1 MRNKLSNGLWG
12 LFFILIGVG
21 IAGNVMNIWDFHLF
35 FDGWWTLLIIIPF
48 FISMIQTG
56 FSTGSTI
63 GFIIG
68 LLLLMN
74 YQIDFN
80 FSIWQLIIPVI
91 LVFIGIRI
99 MFQGAF
105 RKRINYDH
113 NYSAGANAGM
123 NNGMNGGTGTNYTN
137 SNKGEYSAVFS
148 SNHIHIT
155 EVFFGTSLNS
165 AFGAIV
171 LDLRD
176 AQITGDVEINAS
188 AIFGGI
194 DIYLPNN
201 VKVKTSSVP
210 IFGGVSNKHTQA
222 TDPGAPTVY
231 LNATCM
237 FGGIDIK

>member
-1 MRNKLSNGLWG
+1 MRNKLSNVLWG

-35 FDGWWTLLIIIPF
+35 FDGWWTLLIIVPC
-48 FISMIQTG
+48 FISMLQTG

-68 LLLLMN
+68 VLLLMN
-74 YQIDFN
+74 YQVDFHFN
-80 FSIWQLIIPVI
+80 IWQLIIPVI

-105 RKRINYDH
+105 HKKINYE
-113 NYSAGANAGM
+113 NSYSAGPNS
-123 NNGMNGGTGTNYTN
+123 NMNGSTNGTNYTN
-137 SNKGEYSAVFS
+137 INKGEYSAVFS

-155 EVFFGTSLNS
+155 EPFYGTSLS
-165 AFGAIV
+165 AAFGAIV

-194 DIYLPNN
+194 DMYLPNG
-201 VKVKTSSVP
+201 VKLKTSNVP
-210 IFGGVSNKHTQA
+210 IFGGVSNKHTQPA
-222 TDPGAPTVY
+222 DPGAPTVY
-231 LNATCM
+231 LNSTCM

>member
-1 MRNKLSNGLWG
+1 MRNKFSNVLWG

-21 IAGNVMNIWDFHLF
+21 IAGNVMNIWDFQLF
-35 FDGWWTLLIIIPF
+35 FDGWWTLLIIIPC

-68 LLLLMN
+68 VLLLMN
-74 YQIDFN
+74 YQLDFHFN
-80 FSIWQLIIPVI
+80 IWQLILPII

-105 RKRINYDH
+105 RKKINYDQNY
-113 NYSAGANAGM
+113 NYSDSTNGAPN
-123 NNGMNGGTGTNYTN
+123 GTNYTN
-137 SNKGEYSAVFS
+137 INKSEYSAIFS
-148 SNHIHIT
+148 SNHVHIT
-155 EVFFGTSLNS
+155 EQFIGTSLS
-165 AFGAIV
+165 TAFGAIV
-171 LDLRD
+171 LDLRE

-194 DIYLPNN
+194 DIYLPGN
-201 VKVKTSSVP
+201 VKVKTNNVP
-210 IFGGVSNKHTQA
+210 IFGGVSNKHTQT
-222 TDPGAPTVY
+222 TDPTAPTIY
-231 LNATCM
+231 LNSTCM